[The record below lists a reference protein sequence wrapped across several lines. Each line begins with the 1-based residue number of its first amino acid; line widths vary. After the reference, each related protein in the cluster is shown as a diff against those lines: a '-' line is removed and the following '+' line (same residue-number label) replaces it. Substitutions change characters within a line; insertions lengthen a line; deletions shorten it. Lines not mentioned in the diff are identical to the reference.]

1 VLKSLV
7 AALISAS
14 AALALFA
21 YAWLQFETYARA
33 RIDAS
38 IALVS
43 QKIGAPIAIGGVEF
57 SPSGAKIVDIRI
69 GDESQMVISSLGV
82 EINVNPLDTDFG
94 EIRSVA
100 VADMRIKTQ
109 NQRLGATLSPV
120 KGSFSLTERSEEA
133 RRFIEKFF
141 AALPSRE
148 LSMGSVGITLLTSDG
163 DPMLTV
169 QGLKVAIEREHSRV
183 LVRVQEVKTRTGL
196 SEKDLLA
203 RFELS
208 PDAKDYRFFIR
219 RKLNS
224 SPNAN
229 NAWDLTGIMQ
239 KDLSAAQLTLDLHK
253 TPSFIAPLIKELP
266 FTLEE
271 LRGRAVVD
279 LHRSDD
285 TWQFNA
291 QMQSQGS
298 TVKIPIVSS
307 TPIGPVYFDSQ
318 VVGSWVPSGR
328 LLTVTS
334 ATIKLP
340 DATTKNYGPEPLQI
354 ALNGSWQVETQ
365 SEVGH
370 IINAHWQIAQSS
382 CQTALLAAP
391 PGLLPALTGF
401 KLSGDLAASL
411 DLSVKTHS
419 LAETYFSL
427 HDSLFGCRVDEAPY
441 AYSVE
446 RLNGPFSLKRQA
458 SKNAPPVYLEVN
470 PSSPSYTELARIS
483 RYVNA
488 TFIASEDASFFHH
501 KGIDP
506 SAIENAL
513 RRDLSEQR
521 IALGGSTI
529 TMQTVKNLFLTHER
543 TLSRKLQELFLAWH
557 LEQILSKQR
566 ILEIYVNIVELGPGI
581 YGVTEASRRFFGKGP
596 DDLNLTEAAY
606 LANLLPSP
614 KIRYRYFCQ
623 GRITENFR
631 DLVNGLLKRMV
642 NLRHITAERFLQAV
656 ATPIRFNHDA
666 RLTAPDCSVKT
677 VGASQSVP

>member
-1 VLKSLV
+1 V

-14 AALALFA
+14 AALALIA

-38 IALVS
+38 IALIS
-43 QKIGAPIAIGGVEF
+43 QKIGAPIEIGGVEF
-57 SPSGAKIVDIRI
+57 SPSGAQLVDIRI

-82 EINVNPLDTDFG
+82 EINVNPLDSDFA
-94 EIRSVA
+94 EIRSVS

-109 NQRLGATLSPV
+109 KQRLGAALSPV
-120 KGSFSLTERSEEA
+120 KGSFSFAERSEDA

-148 LSMGSVGITLLTSDG
+148 LSMGSVGITLLASDG
-163 DPMLTV
+163 EPMMTV

-183 LVRVQEVKTRTGL
+183 LFRVQEIKTRTGL
-196 SEKDLLA
+196 GEKDLLA

-219 RKLNS
+219 RKLS
-224 SPNAN
+224 SNQNA

-239 KDLSAAQLTLDLHK
+239 KDLSSAEITLDLHK
-253 TPSFIAPLIKELP
+253 TPSFLTPVMKELP

-271 LRGRAVVD
+271 LRGHAVID

-285 TWQFNA
+285 HWQFTA
-291 QMQSQGS
+291 QIQSQGS

-307 TPIGPVYFDSQ
+307 TAVGPIYFDSQ
-318 VVGSWVPSGR
+318 LVGSWTPTGR
-328 LLTVTS
+328 LLTITS
-334 ATIKLP
+334 ANIKMP
-340 DATTKNYGPEPLQI
+340 DASTKNYGPNPLQI
-354 ALNGSWQVETQ
+354 ALNGSWQVGSQ

-370 IINAHWQIAQSS
+370 IFNAHWQLAKSS

-419 LAETYFSL
+419 LSETYFSL
-427 HDSLFGCRVDEAPY
+427 HDNLFSCKVEEAPY

-446 RLNGPFSLKRQA
+446 RLNGPFSIKRQG
-458 SKNAPPVYLEVN
+458 SKNSPPVYIEVN
-470 PSSPSYTELARIS
+470 PSSPSYSELSRIS
-483 RYVNA
+483 RYINS

-506 SAIENAL
+506 NAIENAL

-557 LEQILSKQR
+557 LEQILTKQR

-581 YGVTEASRRFFGKGP
+581 YGVTDASRKFFGKGP

-666 RLTAPDCSVKT
+666 RLTSPDCSVKT
-677 VGASQSVP
+677 VDASQSVP